1 MAQLSEIWVFFVI
14 YAFVGWVIETTFA
27 YMVEK
32 KFVNRGFLAGP
43 FCPIYGFGAL
53 LIISSFEW
61 IDGRVPHNIATL
73 AMGFLFSVLMVTA
86 LEYITG
92 LLLEKIF
99 HCKWWDYS
107 QNKWNLKGYVCLKYS
122 ILWGAFACLLVL
134 VIHPN
139 IASKIHQI
147 STNTLNNLA
156 FLFLIYLAAD
166 TVKTTVEA
174 LKLRTVLLFYT
185 KFSESVYYDRIVK
198 YQRFFLAF
206 PRLLMINAD
215 IMNRDIRSI
224 LNDRLDKIKGEFKSR
239 FL

>member
-1 MAQLSEIWVFFVI
+1 MTQLTELWVFFVV
-14 YAFVGWVIETTFA
+14 YAFLGWVIETAFA

-32 KFVNRGFLAGP
+32 RFVNRGFLTGP
-43 FCPIYGFGAL
+43 FCPIYGFGAM

-61 IDGRVPHNIATL
+61 IDDKLPHNLVTL
-73 AMGFLFSVLMVTA
+73 AMGFVFSVIMVTV

-107 QNKWNLKGYVCLKYS
+107 QNKWNLKGYVCFKYS
-122 ILWGAFACLLVL
+122 ILWGTFACLLVL

-139 IASKIHQI
+139 IAMEVHKLSGGM
-147 STNTLNNLA
+147 LNNLA
-156 FLFLIYLAAD
+156 IIFLIYFAAD

-215 IMNRDIRSI
+215 IVNRDIRSI